1 MSIDT
6 TVRVP
11 ADAAEAAT
19 GRPPLAL
26 VKDTPAPF
34 EGTVVEHQGQS
45 VRPAWIESGAALAA
59 RARQHATDN
68 RLYVGW
74 TVRGYR
80 QLGRRWLDS
89 RRDDY
94 PQMIASAK
102 AELKAAAG
110 DVSAEDSARRSLT
123 ERRAAYRL
131 HKRWHWIK
139 TGGWGTAGGA
149 SFTTAVVVGGGWID
163 LLLAGGAMAV
173 GAWHG
178 RPGTGDSIP
187 FADTT
192 GGIIEI
198 DGSDDDPFPI
208 ADAHTRDQAAEAVRR
223 ALVSEGI
230 AVAAVEAGRHYS
242 WGWEV
247 TVRLK
252 KGKPSDLISKAPEL
266 ETPLDLPT
274 DGLLCQPMRKRRAQV
289 VLRLVEGDPFE
300 EMPAL
305 PERKPNSVQMR
316 DRSLVARRM
325 DGQDTRLSFLGQHF
339 ITIASSG
346 GGKSVTLRTIGDV
359 LTACEDVV
367 VIDLD
372 PGGNGLE
379 PLAEAVGVRVVGA
392 DSMHII
398 EAVLEKVLKIAKA
411 RATLL
416 GKLGMGDNWVPS
428 PRYPAIVTLLDE
440 YPQLSQRAKALV
452 VAILR
457 VGRKARVQIGLA
469 AQEAT
474 KDAIGAAIADSIALK
489 IVGPS
494 RHQDIVQVFGTGAGA
509 NGWRPDRLHPA
520 QGEDPADAGKVY
532 IMGGGST
539 DPLIHK
545 FIAMGPQEG
554 KRRAAER
561 AAAGRPWIDAES
573 LDAAGVSFDD
583 LDEVRPVERLPE
595 PIELARAAFTAAEDP
610 PRMTSADLFDY
621 VAAAAPERWAPED
634 DEDIE
639 PARNRY
645 LKALRDA
652 AAAVA
657 PGVDMKARQW
667 SGGRG
672 YYLET
677 ITALAGEE
685 APEPG

>member
-6 TVRVP
+6 TMRV
-11 ADAAEAAT
+11 ADDRDET
-19 GRPPLAL
+19 TSQRPPLAL
-26 VKDTPAPF
+26 VKDTPEPVQ
-34 EGTVVEHQGQS
+34 GTVVEHQGAA
-45 VRPAWIESGAALAA
+45 VRPAWIESAAA
-59 RARQHATDN
+59 RATAAKDHAVGN
-68 RLYVGW
+68 KLYIGW
-74 TVRGYR
+74 SARGYKNLA
-80 QLGRRWLDS
+80 QRWLEA
-89 RRDDY
+89 RHDDY

-102 AELKAAAG
+102 ADLKAAAG
-110 DVSAEDSARRSLT
+110 DVDAEARAKKMVQ
-123 ERRAAYRL
+123 ERRAEYRL

-163 LLLAGGAMAV
+163 LLLASGAMIV

-178 RPGTGDSIP
+178 RPGACGEYAQVDSTRGVIELP
-187 FADTT
+187 AD
-192 GGIIEI
+192 
-198 DGSDDDPFPI
+198 DGDPFPI

-252 KGKPSDLISKAPEL
+252 KGKPSDLIAKAPEL

-274 DGLLCQPMRKRRAQV
+274 DGLLCQPMRKKRAQV

-316 DRSLVARRM
+316 DRSLVALRM
-325 DGQDTRLSFLGQHF
+325 DGQHTRLSFLGQHF

-428 PRYPAIVTLLDE
+428 PRYPAIVALVDE

-494 RHQDIVQVFGTGAGA
+494 RHQDIVQVFGAGAGA

-539 DPLIHK
+539 DPLLHK

-573 LDAAGVSFDD
+573 LETAGVSFDD
-583 LDEVRPVERLPE
+583 LDEVRPLERMPE

-610 PRMTSADLFDY
+610 LRMTSADLFDY

-652 AAAVA
+652 AAEVA

-685 APEPG
+685 APESG